1 MKNTPLS
8 FPWMNYNVLN
18 NYVTIYNIIIMTKFS
33 WFMEASTFLTNWQEG
48 HPHQSS
54 AQVCCHWKK
63 NRDCTSGVRK
73 IWKQPNR
80 RCFQPKFA
88 KVKALLYQ
96 WGLSGNKAILWAYGV
111 MNWGLGF
118 LESFMSSTCSIL
130 VILIVT
136 RQVLLSPGSSQ
147 PYLCT
152 ICIFYHSGE
161 ILWSFRIKHWD

>member
-1 MKNTPLS
+1 MLAFYFWIEFEKPGL
-8 FPWMNYNVLN
+8 WHK
-18 NYVTIYNIIIMTKFS
+18 IIDYYDTRNRLF
-33 WFMEASTFLTNWQEG
+33 EVANR
-48 HPHQSS
+48 P
-54 AQVCCHWKK
+54 
-63 NRDCTSGVRK
+63 RDCTSGVRK

-147 PYLCT
+147 PYLC

-161 ILWSFRIKHWD
+161 ILWSFRIKHWDWCLLESLIYSIFSI

>member
-1 MKNTPLS
+1 MLTRITLS
-8 FPWMNYNVLN
+8 NYKLEFRSCRYHFQRVL
-18 NYVTIYNIIIMTKFS
+18 TYNPIPQYPFKHKI
-33 WFMEASTFLTNWQEG
+33 LT
-48 HPHQSS
+48 
-54 AQVCCHWKK
+54 
-63 NRDCTSGVRK
+63 RDCTSGVRK

-147 PYLCT
+147 PYLC

-161 ILWSFRIKHWD
+161 ILWSFRIKHWDWCLLESFIYSIFSI